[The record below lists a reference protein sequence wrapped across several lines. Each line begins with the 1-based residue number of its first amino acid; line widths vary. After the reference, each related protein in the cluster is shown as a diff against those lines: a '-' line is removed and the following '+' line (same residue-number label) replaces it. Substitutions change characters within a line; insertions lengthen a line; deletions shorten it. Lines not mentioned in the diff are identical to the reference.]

1 MMIMPMEIECRC
13 PFCGV
18 VRTVTVD
25 AIDYLAWEVGDA
37 LAQDAFPYLSADERE
52 MLISG
57 ICPTCWEKTF
67 GQGLTS
73 NPYCGIIITERR
85 TEEPKEDRNED
96 LENSR
101 TA

>member
-1 MMIMPMEIECRC
+1 LQLLRKYGNITLSERTERFERRTKMMIMPMEIECRC

-67 GQGLTS
+67 G
-73 NPYCGIIITERR
+73 
-85 TEEPKEDRNED
+85 
-96 LENSR
+96 
-101 TA
+101 

>member
-1 MMIMPMEIECRC
+1 MIRPIEIECTC
-13 PFCGV
+13 PFCGQIHI
-18 VRTVTVD
+18 VTVEEM
-25 AIDYLAWEVGDA
+25 DYRFWEAADVP
-37 LAQDAFPYLSADERE
+37 AQKAFPYLSADERE

-85 TEEPKEDRNED
+85 TKEPKEDRNED

>member
-1 MMIMPMEIECRC
+1 MIRPIEIECTC
-13 PFCGV
+13 PFCGQ
-18 VRTVTVD
+18 TYIVTVEKM
-25 AIDYLAWEVGDA
+25 DYIFWERSDMP
-37 LAQDAFPYLSADERE
+37 AQKAFPYLSADERE
-52 MLISG
+52 LLISG
-57 ICPTCWEKTF
+57 ICPECWEKTF

-96 LENSR
+96 LENSS

>member
-1 MMIMPMEIECRC
+1 MINLIVTC
-13 PFCGV
+13 PFCGAESV
-18 VRTVTVD
+18 ISVFED
-25 AIDYLAWEVGDA
+25 DYLAWEQGA
-37 LAQDAFPYLSADERE
+37 LVQDAFPYLSADDRE